1 MIKTFADLYDRLREA
16 ASGWSAF
23 SSAAIVLSPLAFIFL
38 GLDLEE
44 GGTISAFRGLCSG
57 LALIFTVSIGLFW
70 DKHPKLGK
78 FLAVLDALACIGA
91 AGKYIFSDPFSALT
105 IFAAVSVLI
114 NAVIHYRGQTDE
126 PFKRRH
132 HHIDLEAVNG
142 AAGGFAVL
150 FFITWLLCGLN
161 NQLGLSLCACG
172 GLICQLIFYKWS
184 RLTAS
189 RIPQIAVLFCFF
201 LICFSFAVP
210 GTWLTIIS
218 IFFSIFIDMFI
229 ASSYGELKLREDLGI
244 DFFINRPARFL
255 LLTFVLLCTVGS
267 IFLYL
272 PISSGGN
279 LEFIDAAFMAVSA
292 SCVTG
297 LTCIDIGQFTVYGK
311 IFLVILVQLGGLGMM
326 GTASLAMHAM
336 GRRLSLRH
344 ERLLASL
351 SESESG
357 PNLIRSLYVIG
368 IYVFILEL
376 LGGIIMT
383 CALINQGTDWQI
395 AVGRACFMAVTSF
408 CNAGMTPDSSNLVTY
423 AQTPVMLYT
432 VAFLVILGSMSP
444 LTFLAVPI
452 WFKRRHISLANF
464 LALTATALLLSFGT
478 LAYLLLEWN
487 GVFAHLNPID
497 KWHNAFFLSAVGRTA
512 GFNSVD
518 VSGFTPLS
526 VIISLVFMLI
536 GGCPGGTAGGMKT
549 VTVAIMLWA
558 FWTDLNQE
566 KEVVCRRRL
575 IPHQTVRRTI
585 TIFVAFMLTLAC
597 STILLF
603 MTQNIA
609 PKLLIFEA
617 VSALGTVGMSLGAT
631 SHLDEI
637 GKSIIIFTMFCGR
650 IGPIS
655 IFAVMADDKPVKHEV
670 GYPQENIPLT

>member
-1 MIKTFADLYDRLREA
+1 MIKRLADLYDRLREA

-23 SSAAIVLSPLAFIFL
+23 SSAAIVLSPLAFIFF

-44 GGTISAFRGLCSG
+44 GGTIPAFRGLCSS

-70 DKHPKLGK
+70 DKHPKIGK
-78 FLAVLDALACIGA
+78 FLAIGDTFACIGA
-91 AGKYIFSDPFSALT
+91 AGKYIFNDPFSALT

-114 NAVIHYRGQTDE
+114 NAVIHYKGHTGGYAAPKHQA
-126 PFKRRH
+126 
-132 HHIDLEAVNG
+132 IDLEAVNG
-142 AAGGFAVL
+142 AVGGFVSL
-150 FFITWLLCGLN
+150 FFITWLLCGFSN
-161 NQLGLSLCACG
+161 RLGLSLCACG

-184 RLTAS
+184 RITAS
-189 RIPQIAVLFCFF
+189 KIPQTAVLFCFF
-201 LICFSFAVP
+201 LICFSFSAS
-210 GTWLTIIS
+210 GTWLTVIS
-218 IFFSIFIDMFI
+218 IFFSIFVDIFI
-229 ASSYGELKLREDLGI
+229 ASSYGDLKLREDLGI

-255 LLTFVLLCTVGS
+255 LFTFVLLCTVGS
-267 IFLYL
+267 ILLYL
-272 PISSGGN
+272 PISSHN
-279 LEFIDAAFMAVSA
+279 SLEFIDAAFIAVSA

-297 LTCIDIGQFTVYGK
+297 LTCIDIDQFTVYGK
-311 IFLVILVQLGGLGMM
+311 IFIVMLVQLGGLGMM

-357 PNLIRSLYVIG
+357 PNLIRSLYIIG

-376 LGGIIMT
+376 LGGLIMT
-383 CALINQGTDWQI
+383 WALINQGMAWKS
-395 AVGRACFMAVTSF
+395 AVGRAFFMAVTAF
-408 CNAGMTPDSSNLVTY
+408 CNAGMTYDSFNMVTY

-444 LTFLAVPI
+444 LTFLAVPL
-452 WFKRRHISLANF
+452 WFKRRHISLVSF
-464 LALTATALLLSFGT
+464 LALSATMLLLSLGT
-478 LAYLLLEWN
+478 VLYLLLEWN
-487 GVFAHLNPID
+487 GVFAHLNLPD
-497 KWHNAFFLSAVGRTA
+497 KFHNAFFLSAVGRTA

-518 VSGFTPLS
+518 VSGLAPLS

-549 VTVAIMLWA
+549 VTIAIMLLA
-558 FWTDLNQE
+558 FWSDLNQE

-575 IPHQTVRRTI
+575 IPHHTVRRTV

-597 STILLF
+597 STILLLL
-603 MTQNIA
+603 TQNIA

-631 SHLDEI
+631 PNLDEI
-637 GKSIIIFTMFCGR
+637 GKDIIIFTMFCGR

-655 IFAVMADDKPVKHEV
+655 MFAVMADNNPVKHEV